1 MSVGCRCSVSR
12 AAPSVV
18 QYDTSRSGSAFNVR
32 ATPSAKQA
40 WSSTSSALIRSTRLD
55 AIGKAH
61 GPQTYDEARTTGT
74 WLVVEVAT
82 VGLQYGPG
90 DVETKAGRR
99 RAGLQR
105 LEESLRVRNAWAG
118 IAKAHEH
125 HVVVHGR
132 FNFENFFGHVPH
144 CLLAI
149 AREIEK
155 YLQQAV
161 MIRFDQRKYVR
172 NPPLG
177 RPALVAERGIDEH
190 PGFIENHAE
199 IGDRSG

>member
-12 AAPSVV
+12 AALSVV

-40 WSSTSSALIRSTRLD
+40 WSSTSSALIRFTGLD
-55 AIGKAH
+55 SVIGNAH

-90 DVETKAGRR
+90 DVETEAGRCG
-99 RAGLQR
+99 AGLQR
-105 LEESLRVRNAWAG
+105 LEERLRVRDAG
-118 IAKAHEH
+118 AAIAKPHEH

-132 FNFENFFGHVPH
+132 FNLENLFGRMPH
-144 CLLAI
+144 CLLAVT
-149 AREIEK
+149 REIQK

-161 MIRFDQRKYVR
+161 MIRF
-172 NPPLG
+172 
-177 RPALVAERGIDEH
+177 
-190 PGFIENHAE
+190 
-199 IGDRSG
+199 